1 MKLFQK
7 ASDGGKNSGVSAY
20 FLIEWKRVFS
30 IALLHFNTGTRE
42 AYHSHAFNALTLWLK
57 GEVEEQRLRMV
68 PCSSSWEDAAIREI
82 TTKRYEGGD
91 WKLTTRDNMHRV
103 KALTPAWALT
113 FRGPWSNTWQED
125 RNGEIV
131 TLTHGRKVVTS

>member
-7 ASDGGKNSGVSAY
+7 ASDGGKDSGVSAY
-20 FLIEWKRVFS
+20 FLIEWKRFFS

-57 GEVEEQRLRMV
+57 GEVEEQRLEFPLLSPKCRLL
-68 PCSSSWEDAAIREI
+68 

-113 FRGPWSNTWQED
+113 FRGPWSDTWQED
-125 RNGEIV
+125 RSGTIV
-131 TLTHGRKVVTS
+131 TLTHGRKVVA

>member
-7 ASDGGKNSGVSAY
+7 ASDGGKDSGVSAY

-57 GEVEEQRLRMV
+57 GEVEEQRLQRLPLIFHTCRV
-68 PCSSSWEDAAIREI
+68 I

-113 FRGPWSNTWQED
+113 FRGPWSDTWQED

-131 TLTHGRKVVTS
+131 TLTHGRKVVA